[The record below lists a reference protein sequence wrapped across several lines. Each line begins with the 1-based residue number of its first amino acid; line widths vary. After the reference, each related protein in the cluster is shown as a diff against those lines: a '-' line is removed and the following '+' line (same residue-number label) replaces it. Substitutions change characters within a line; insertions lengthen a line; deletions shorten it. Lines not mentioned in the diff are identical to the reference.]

1 MICKF
6 AHVDSFTDRPFA
18 GNPAAVC
25 LLKNVNSDEW
35 LQSVAVEMN
44 VSNTAFVYL
53 HEKGPDGYKLR
64 WFTAAAEVPLCGH
77 ATLASA
83 HLLWEDGVTSSAD
96 KISFSTL
103 SGRLEARKK
112 GQEIELDFPL
122 DPVVP
127 ETAPKNLA
135 GMLGTDQW
143 RFVGRCHLGY
153 IVELE
158 SDEAVRQVTPDQTLL
173 AALPGE
179 VVIVTSRS
187 SSREYDF
194 VSRLFAPSIGIPEDP
209 VTGSS
214 HCSLAPFWSERL
226 GKSEMVGFQASKR
239 SGSVRVTVA
248 GDRVLIAGAAVTVM
262 RGELLH

>member
-18 GNPAAVC
+18 GNPAVVC
-25 LLKNVNSDEW
+25 LLKRDLNDEW
-35 LQSVAVEMN
+35 MQNVAVEMN
-44 VSNTAFVYL
+44 VSDTGFVHL
-53 HEKGPDGYKLR
+53 HEKGHDGYKLR
-64 WFTAAAEVPLCGH
+64 WFTPTAEVPLCGH

-83 HLLWEDGVTSSAD
+83 HLLWEEGLASNGDE
-96 KISFSTL
+96 ISFSTL
-103 SGRLEARKK
+103 SGKLVARKK
-112 GQEIELDFPL
+112 GQDIELDFPVS
-122 DPVVP
+122 PVRA
-127 ETAPKNLA
+127 ETAPENLA

-143 RFVGRCHLGY
+143 RFVGRCLLGY

-158 SDEAVRQVTPDQTLL
+158 SEEDVRRLTPDQSLL
-173 AALPGE
+173 AALPGKA
-179 VVIVTSRS
+179 VIVTSRS
-187 SSREYDF
+187 SLAEYDF
-194 VSRLFAPSIGIPEDP
+194 VSRVFAPSVGIPEDP

-214 HCSLAPFWSERL
+214 HCSLAPYWGERL
-226 GKSEMVGFQASKR
+226 GKSEMVGFQASER